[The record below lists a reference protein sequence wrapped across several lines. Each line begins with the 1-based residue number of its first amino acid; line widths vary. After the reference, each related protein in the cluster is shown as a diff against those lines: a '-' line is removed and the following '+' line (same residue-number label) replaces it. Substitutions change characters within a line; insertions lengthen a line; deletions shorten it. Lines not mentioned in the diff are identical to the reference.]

1 MSNQTDDR
9 PRGATA
15 VVLYV
20 LVPLATAGLLYAAF
34 NGHASD
40 ARVLFGSIV
49 GTATCIGVVY
59 KLLTSWGRR

>member
-1 MSNQTDDR
+1 MGVQHENQPED
-9 PRGATA
+9 PRDHQHQATHQDPENP
-15 VVLYV
+15 

-49 GTATCIGVVY
+49 GTAG
-59 KLLTSWGRR
+59 L